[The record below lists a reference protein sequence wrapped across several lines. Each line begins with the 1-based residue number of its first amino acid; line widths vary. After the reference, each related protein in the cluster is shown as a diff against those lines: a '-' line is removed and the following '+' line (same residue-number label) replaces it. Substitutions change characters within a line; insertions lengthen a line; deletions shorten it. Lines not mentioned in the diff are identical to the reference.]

1 MASESAAQLKWVKY
15 VLIGSGLAIGWFL
28 MFVIGGAIWS
38 VIHTNTL
45 GVMDHII
52 NGIIFAKLMNLL
64 SIAGGASVGL
74 HALLGLSKSKNQNFG
89 VLGFILVHFTIV
101 ILLWVAAPLES
112 RQDPLPDRMLDRLF
126 DIKEQI
132 ESPSLSRAAT
142 N

>member
-1 MASESAAQLKWVKY
+1 VASESAAQLKWVKY

-28 MFVIGGAIWS
+28 MFVIGGAS
-38 VIHTNTL
+38 
-45 GVMDHII
+45 
-52 NGIIFAKLMNLL
+52 
-64 SIAGGASVGL
+64 
-74 HALLGLSKSKNQNFG
+74 
-89 VLGFILVHFTIV
+89 FILVHFTIV